1 VSRRRKLFVLAVAVA
16 ATLLYALWRAPE
28 WGARLVE
35 SALERQFQR
44 PVRVE
49 SLRLRPS
56 TLELEVRGLRVAGPT
71 DAAPPFLEVDVVR
84 VRPSVAPLR
93 GNRVVLSRLRIERP
107 RLHIEAYPGPPQG
120 PGGDNIPKLG
130 GGGGGSIRVHVD
142 RLVVVGGEFVLDHAR
157 VPLDLD
163 LPNFQG
169 RLVAGPDDRL
179 SGHASFA
186 TGRMRMGAAPELPVG
201 TEIDLSYQRGTLSV
215 DGGRLFAEGT
225 DIGYSGRLRL
235 AGRPQG
241 QLRLAGGVDLAVL
254 ERHVFRSGLG
264 FQGAARWNGILS
276 IDGSRLRIEGR
287 MEGTGGQFMAV
298 PVPRFAGALSYDG
311 TSGLVLR
318 DLDLEALGGS
328 GRLDVDVPPAST
340 GRPLRIA
347 GPMRDA
353 DGEGL
358 MRLVFG
364 WGEMGLGAAATGEVD
379 VSWPRGAARR
389 VTGRVGLDLAE
400 RTDGRFPIAGRVDWS
415 AVGGDQSFETVD
427 LRGPGLA
434 VRVDGDVD
442 AEGPADL
449 GVEGQA
455 EDIAAADLLLTRL
468 RRALGSA
475 EAQPAGFAGR
485 GAFSGRWRGTLEWP
499 VFEGRFAGSRI
510 AYAGVDWGRAEWT
523 GRLDTQAEAVESHP
537 LVLAKAGGR
546 IEWDGRT
553 ETGWFGLRDHL
564 DGRARL
570 ESWPVED
577 VVTFME
583 WDVAASGT
591 VSGEAVV
598 RGRRSAPA
606 GEARLVARAGRYAG
620 VPYDAARID
629 SRWRDRLA
637 EVTRGDVETGGGR
650 IEFHGSVTDDG
661 VYDGAAE
668 MRDVDL
674 GAVAPAPVAGVAY
687 GGRLSGRAVLQGTL
701 ARPRL
706 QATLSSPRLFV
717 GDEGIGALE
726 ARFSGTGDGRVAID
740 GSCRSARVDLA
751 LAGTVGADEPYVA
764 DLTLRARSTSLDPY
778 LRVAQPSLPSALSIV
793 GSGDVRVRGP
803 LATPA
808 ELRAEAA
815 VPDLQVLLP
824 DFASRASEP
833 ARLTYKDG
841 RVDLARLHLA
851 GEGTDL
857 LLAGGADLLGDGPL
871 ALSARGQADL
881 RAVSILSRRLRG
893 VGSARLSVDV
903 SGTRAAPRVSGTLE
917 LDGAGLRV
925 RGFPHGIEALTGR
938 VRFSERAASLEGVT
952 GIVAGGRLSVEGE
965 AAYPNGRLASYD
977 IRPVGRGMALRYP
990 EGLRSVVD
998 AQLRLFGDAA
1008 RQWLTGTVDVRQALW
1023 TRRYDVASEILAT
1036 RRPSLAPDAASLE
1049 EGAQIDLRVR
1059 VPGTLRIDNN
1069 LASVTAR
1076 ADLALS
1082 GTTLAPVVTGR
1093 AEIERGQLY
1102 FQGRTYVVQRGTLDF
1117 VNPQRLDPLFDIEAV
1132 TRIRSYSVTLRV
1144 SGTLERVTPTL
1155 TSDPPLSS
1163 LQILALLA
1171 GQDETEVASLTQTQ
1185 ARDRQGQLAA
1195 AGAATLAAGRL
1206 SEQVGLEREA
1216 ERLFGLNRFSIDP
1229 SLLRGAGTTPT
1240 ARVTVGKRFAP
1251 NLNVLYS
1258 QDLRGTEERILAV
1271 EYTLSDRFSL
1281 LLTRTDPGTAKTG
1294 VERGWA
1300 FDVRLRQSR

>member
-1 VSRRRKLFVLAVAVA
+1 VSRRRKLFVFAVTVA
-16 ATLLYALWRAPE
+16 ATLLYALWRAPD
-28 WGARLVE
+28 WGARLLE
-35 SALERQFQR
+35 STLERQFRR
-44 PVRVE
+44 PVRIDE
-49 SLRLRPS
+49 LRVRPS

-71 DAAPPFLEVDVVR
+71 GEDPPFLEVDVVR
-84 VRPSVAPLR
+84 VRPSLAPLR
-93 GNRVVLSRLRIERP
+93 GNRLVLNRVRIERP

-130 GGGGGSIRVHVD
+130 GGGGGSRRVHVD
-142 RLVVVGGEFVLDHAR
+142 RLVVVGGAFVLDHAR

-169 RLVAGPDDRL
+169 RLVAGRSGL
-179 SGHASFA
+179 SGHVSFG
-186 TGRMRMGAAPELPVG
+186 TGRMKMGDAPELPVA
-201 TEIDLSYQRGTLSV
+201 TEIDLSYQRGVLSL
-215 DGGRLFAEGT
+215 DGGRLFADGT

-241 QLRLAGGVDLAVL
+241 QLRLAGSVDLAVL

-264 FQGAARWNGILS
+264 LEGAARWDGLLS

-287 MEGTGGQFMAV
+287 MNGTGGHFLTV
-298 PVPRFAGALSYDG
+298 LVPRFAGALSYDG

-318 DLDLEALGGS
+318 DLDLEALGGT
-328 GRLDVDVPPAST
+328 GRLGVDVPPAST
-340 GRPLRIA
+340 GRPIHIV
-347 GPMRDA
+347 GPVRDA

-358 MRLVFG
+358 VRLVFG
-364 WGEMGLGAAATGEVD
+364 WGEVGIGAAATGDVD
-379 VSWPRGAARR
+379 VAWPRGAARR

-400 RTDGRFPIAGRVDWS
+400 RTDGRFPVAGRVDWS
-415 AVGGDQSFETVD
+415 AEDGAQTFEAVD
-427 LRGPGLA
+427 LRGPRLAARLSGRVDAQDRADLA
-434 VRVDGDVD
+434 V
-442 AEGPADL
+442 DL
-449 GVEGQA
+449 DS
-455 EDIAAADLLLTRL
+455 EDIAAGEALLTRL

-475 EAQPAGFAGR
+475 EAQPAGFAGK
-485 GAFSGRWRGTLEWP
+485 GSFTGRWRGTLEWP
-499 VFEGRFAGSRI
+499 VLEGRFAGTDI
-510 AYAGVDWGRAEWT
+510 VYAGVEWGRAQWT
-523 GRLDTQAEAVESHP
+523 GSLDTRAESAESRP
-537 LVLAKAGGR
+537 LVLAKGAGR
-546 IEWDGRT
+546 VTWEGRT
-553 ETGWFGLRDHL
+553 ETGWFGLRDGI
-564 DGRARL
+564 DGRARI
-570 ESWPVED
+570 ESWPVD
-577 VVTFME
+577 DLVRFME
-583 WDVAASGT
+583 WDVVASGAASG
-591 VSGEAVV
+591 EATV
-598 RGRRSAPA
+598 RGRRSEPQ
-606 GEARLVARAGRYAG
+606 GEARLVARQGRYEG
-620 VPYDAARID
+620 LPYDVARVD
-629 SRWRDRLA
+629 TRWKGRIA
-637 EVTRGDVETGGGR
+637 EVTKGEVETGGGR

-661 VYDGAAE
+661 VYDGSAE
-668 MRDVDL
+668 MREVDL
-674 GAVAPAPVAGVAY
+674 GAIAPAPAAGVAY
-687 GGRLSGRAVLQGTL
+687 GGRLSGSAVLQGTIR
-701 ARPRL
+701 RPRL
-706 QATLSSPRLFV
+706 AATLTSPRLFV

-740 GSCRSARVDLA
+740 GRCRSARVDLA
-751 LAGTVGADEPYVA
+751 LAGVVGAAEPYVA
-764 DLTLRARSTSLDPY
+764 DLTLRVRSTSVDPY
-778 LRVAQPSLPSALSIV
+778 LRVVRPSLPSALSIV
-793 GSGDVRVRGP
+793 ASGDVRIRGP

-808 ELRAEAA
+808 EVRAEATL
-815 VPDLQVLLP
+815 PELHVLLP
-824 DFASRASEP
+824 EFASRASEP
-833 ARLTYKDG
+833 VRLTYADG
-841 RVDLARLHLA
+841 RVDLARLHLS

-857 LLAGGADLLGDGPL
+857 LVKGGGDLLGDGPL
-871 ALSARGQADL
+871 ALTARGQADL

-893 VGSARLSVDV
+893 LGSARLSVDV
-903 SGTRAAPRVSGTLE
+903 SGTRETPRVSGTLE

-925 RGFPHGIEALTGR
+925 RGFPHGLEGLKGR
-938 VRFSERAASLEGVT
+938 VRFNEKAAALEGVSGT
-952 GIVAGGRLSVEGE
+952 VAGGRLSVEGE
-965 AAYPNGRLASYD
+965 AAYPNGHLASYD
-977 IRPVGRGMALRYP
+977 VRPVARGMTLRYP

-1008 RQWLTGTVDVRQALW
+1008 RQWITGTVDVKQALW

-1036 RRPSLAPDAASLE
+1036 RKTALAPDAASLE
-1049 EGAQIDLRVR
+1049 EGPQLDLRVR

-1082 GTTLAPVVTGR
+1082 GTSRAPVVTGR

-1102 FQGRTYVVQRGTLDF
+1102 FQGRTYSVQRGTLDF
-1117 VNPQRLDPLFDIEAV
+1117 VNPHRLDPLFDIEAI

-1171 GQDETEVASLTQTQ
+1171 GQDESEVANLTQTQ

-1229 SLLRGAGTTPT
+1229 SLLRGAGTAPT

-1251 NLNVLYS
+1251 NLNILYS